1 MVEPVFKIQ
10 VGLILDNV
18 PVLLDTQELT
28 VKRVSISCIK
38 VGMQQVHL
46 MLRHPHIVFIYC
58 LSSHVAYS
66 GKISLKHKK
75 HTLEKS

>member
-28 VKRVSISCIK
+28 VKQVSISCIK
-38 VGMQQVHL
+38 VGMQQ
-46 MLRHPHIVFIYC
+46 C
-58 LSSHVAYS
+58 LN
-66 GKISLKHKK
+66 I
-75 HTLEKS
+75 